1 MSAAIKGDYFNS
13 EVVVQF
19 TRNTQ
24 GNPAVS
30 IGCQGPN
37 SCAVLDR
44 FELGRL
50 LRVLTHARECMDAE
64 EHMEQCDERR
74 REGSR

>member
-1 MSAAIKGDYFNS
+1 MSATVKGRYFGS

-19 TRNTQ
+19 TRNTE
-24 GNPAVS
+24 GDPAVS
-30 IGCQGPN
+30 IGCKGPS

-50 LRVLTHARECMDAE
+50 LRVLTHAKESMDAE
-64 EHMEQCDERR
+64 EHMEQCDENR